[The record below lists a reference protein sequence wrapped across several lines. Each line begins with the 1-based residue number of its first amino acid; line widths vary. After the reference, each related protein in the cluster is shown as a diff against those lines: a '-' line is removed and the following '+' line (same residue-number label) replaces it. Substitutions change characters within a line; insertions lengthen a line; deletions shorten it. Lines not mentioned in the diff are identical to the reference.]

1 MPALDV
7 FIYVK
12 WKCLLS
18 SVRICCSVKTLILL
32 SHCIVLSSREHVK
45 SSPLSFPLIMVGTE
59 ATLPGES
66 WRELDVFASPVLTFG
81 GCNSAEEVVV
91 CDTKPPG
98 IERCIMHRGQSRP
111 MYVSPSELKILN
123 YLLIPEKKL
132 LLTWSYLQNFFG
144 ECWTLPYMSH
154 LLVYFHYFIEVSTT
168 SFSLRKETLKQPEL
182 VMAEYRTHRKEFLP
196 CPPRKQR
203 QWIEE
208 IDLFKATKLRKTR
221 FEGEGPFLT
230 KSRVWAWSEP

>member
-45 SSPLSFPLIMVGTE
+45 SSPLSFPLIMVRTE

-144 ECWTLPYMSH
+144 ECWTLPYVTSTGLFPLFHWSVNNILFPEERNPQTTRACNGWVQDTQKRISAMS
-154 LLVYFHYFIEVSTT
+154 T
-168 SFSLRKETLKQPEL
+168 KEAEAMNRGDRPFQSYQIKKDKVWGGRTLPYK
-182 VMAEYRTHRKEFLP
+182 K
-196 CPPRKQR
+196 
-203 QWIEE
+203 
-208 IDLFKATKLRKTR
+208 
-221 FEGEGPFLT
+221 
-230 KSRVWAWSEP
+230 